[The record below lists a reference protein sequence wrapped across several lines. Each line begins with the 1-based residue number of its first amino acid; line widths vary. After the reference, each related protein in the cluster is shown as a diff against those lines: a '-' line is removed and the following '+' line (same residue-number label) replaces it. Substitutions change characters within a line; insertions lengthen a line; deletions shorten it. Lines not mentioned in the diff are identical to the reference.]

1 MGISDYTSS
10 IQDLINLTDNLDKYD
25 VYPGI
30 SDHDDLGR
38 YYIEEMGAMQ
48 VPDYLQNYI
57 DYEAYGRDVAFSETS
72 DFTDYG
78 YVRDNGARFVEYYD
92 GDRENIPEEYR
103 VMVSPETGL
112 SYEEQKEMDGIM
124 LDEATSLA
132 FDMDVFFRAAEPDY
146 ASAYPKEHEKKEE
159 IADRLLNGDHAELK
173 ARLSQTAKGQGEY
186 SQAAA
191 ELLERMGSFD
201 EEFIG
206 KEERMLTA
214 SMELA
219 ADIDYFFREF
229 DLEYPAMF
237 PDETVQQIALHE
249 HLYKGDTSAIKT
261 GLLNMGR
268 EKDLAEETAP
278 LVGKLDEYEKEY
290 GINTYTVY
298 QLKSGEAYHEY
309 RFEGYDRLAATGLSV
324 DRANYEAV
332 YAAPLTPGETLESIY
347 TDLNLRRPDNFH
359 GHSLS
364 VSDVVILQEYGKETA
379 HYCDRF
385 GYKELPE
392 FLEPENHLKNAEMTV
407 EDDYGMIDGIINN
420 GQRNEG
426 KEEPAEKPSVMERL
440 SQAKKECAE
449 RKPPEP
455 GKLGKE
461 GPEL

>member
-1 MGISDYTSS
+1 
-10 IQDLINLTDNLDKYD
+10 
-25 VYPGI
+25 
-30 SDHDDLGR
+30 
-38 YYIEEMGAMQ
+38 MQ

-57 DYEAYGRDVAFSETS
+57 DYEAYGRDVALSETS

-78 YVRDNGARFVEYYD
+78 YVRDNGNRFVEYYD

-112 SYEEQKEMDGIM
+112 SYEEQKEMDDIM

-132 FDMDVFFRAAEPDY
+132 FDMDVLFRAAEPGY
-146 ASAYPKEHEKKEE
+146 ASAYPEEHEKKEE
-159 IADRLLNGDHAELK
+159 IADQLINGDYAELK
-173 ARLSQTAKGQGEY
+173 ARLSKTAESQGKY
-186 SQAAA
+186 SQTAA

-249 HLYKGDTSAIKT
+249 HLYKGYTSAIKT
-261 GLLNMGR
+261 GLLNMSR

-298 QLKSGEAYHEY
+298 QLKSGEAYQEY
-309 RFEGYDRLAATGLSV
+309 RFEGYDRLAAAGLSV
-324 DRANYEAV
+324 DRANV
-332 YAAPLTPGETLESIY
+332 YDT
-347 TDLNLRRPDNFH
+347 LNLPKK
-359 GHSLS
+359 S
-364 VSDVVILQEYGKETA
+364 VRI
-379 HYCDRF
+379 
-385 GYKELPE
+385 P
-392 FLEPENHLKNAEMTV
+392 
-407 EDDYGMIDGIINN
+407 
-420 GQRNEG
+420 
-426 KEEPAEKPSVMERL
+426 
-440 SQAKKECAE
+440 
-449 RKPPEP
+449 
-455 GKLGKE
+455 
-461 GPEL
+461 